1 MQDIVQESLNFLKLL
16 YLPLINFKNKIVI
29 HATNVAGLGAREV
42 SSAILNSLASDNYF
56 KNHQIQVRL
65 PNIKFWH
72 ENAPQRSNWEIVYFY
87 RSSLPL
93 IRFLIRVFNLFFGHL
108 FLPKSEIVLVLGDFP
123 LRVNSKQVVLLHNP
137 HIVPEYS
144 NLKKFDKFI
153 FQRLLFTINHK
164 FINSCIVQTDIIK
177 NRLINKLPHLAE
189 KVIVLPMPVNDL
201 FKYENLKIKSGT
213 DEFKLFFP
221 SSFYPHKNH
230 ALIFKL
236 NKNGNFDFL
245 INFTL
250 TINESQF
257 NSLGSVGSRKNVNIQ
272 LTGLL
277 DKYQVLE
284 KYTQTDALFF
294 PSFDESYGLP
304 LVEAMKL
311 GKIIICSDKPFARWL
326 CGDEAIYFDPNNYE
340 SAENAIRLARGKWNS
355 GWKPDWADSL
365 SKIPANWDAYFV
377 EFKKYLK

>member
-1 MQDIVQESLNFLKLL
+1 M
-16 YLPLINFKNKIVI
+16 INFKNKIVI

-42 SSAILNSLASDNYF
+42 SSSILNSLANDPYF
-56 KNHQIQVRL
+56 NDYLIQLRL

-72 ENAPQRSNWEIVYFY
+72 ENAPKRDNWEVVYFY
-87 RSSLPL
+87 RSTIPL
-93 IRFLIRVFNLFFGHL
+93 IRFFIRVFNLFFGHL
-108 FLPKSEIVLVLGDFP
+108 FLPISEIVLVLGDFP
-123 LRVNSKQVVLLHNP
+123 LRINSRQVVLLHNP

-144 NLKKFDKFI
+144 NFKKFDKFI

-164 FINSCIVQTDIIK
+164 FMNSCIVQTDIIK
-177 NRLINKLPHLAE
+177 NRLINKLPNLAD
-189 KVIVLPMPVNDL
+189 KIFVLPMPVSDV
-201 FKYENLKIKSGT
+201 FKYEQFENINEK

-230 ALIFKL
+230 SLIFNL
-236 NKNGNFDFL
+236 NEKGNFKFK
-245 INFTL
+245 INFIL
-250 TINESQF
+250 TINESNF
-257 NSLGSVGSRKNVNIQ
+257 NSLGSFESRNNVNIQ

-277 DKYQVLE
+277 DKHQVLE
-284 KYTQTDALFF
+284 KYSQTDALFF

-304 LVEAMKL
+304 LVEAMKI

-340 SAENAIRLARGKWNS
+340 SAENAIRLAHGKWNS

-365 SKIPANWDAYFV
+365 SKIPENWDVYFV